1 MSCLA
6 SLSALY
12 QLFQD
17 AEEEYQLLLCA
28 LQVKISDQTYS
39 IGAFLGKDPE
49 DVKHQKQEKLSQ
61 QIVDVS
67 PTKISWHLTLS
78 GLQLDF
84 SSYAECRYKT
94 CTRILRLG

>member
-1 MSCLA
+1 MHG
-6 SLSALY
+6 LSAPFRFGL
-12 QLFQD
+12 LCW
-17 AEEEYQLLLCA
+17 LLLFA

-67 PTKISWHLTLS
+67 PPTMCLRFHVAQLVQVLSFCWDTLV
-78 GLQLDF
+78 
-84 SSYAECRYKT
+84 
-94 CTRILRLG
+94 LRKSEFVS